1 MSVSVGVCACVVCL
15 CVHVFSFIQTH
26 NTYVS
31 ARQSAS
37 TYVLMYS
44 TAAHLVR
51 IKAGNQ
57 L

>member
-1 MSVSVGVCACVVCL
+1 MYVLVLCACVCTYSVSYK
-15 CVHVFSFIQTH
+15 HIIH
-26 NTYVS
+26 TYVS

-37 TYVLMYS
+37 TYVPMYS